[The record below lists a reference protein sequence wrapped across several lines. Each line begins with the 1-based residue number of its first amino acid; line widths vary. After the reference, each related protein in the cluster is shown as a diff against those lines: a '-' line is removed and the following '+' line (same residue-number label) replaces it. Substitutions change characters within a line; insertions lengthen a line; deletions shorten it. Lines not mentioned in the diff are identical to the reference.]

1 MNIVSIADFISM
13 VAFAIA
19 TVVVLTIPTS
29 PEGPVRRVTKQLFVS
44 AMALEVFIGVS
55 NVLEHG
61 GITAAL
67 DVYEDFAEILFVPL
81 IAYAAYSMYMT
92 RQIEDQRRAANAAK
106 QQHEM
111 LMNVVDTSPA
121 GIMVIGDAG
130 RIMFVNKSARRVL
143 ELEEDAE
150 TGEYRTPGW
159 RVRDPKGAGPASD
172 SFEEFARGAVFD
184 GVERVVEWPS
194 GHKAILSMSATP
206 MHDRAGNV
214 GGSVVAFED
223 VSARKFSR

>member
-1 MNIVSIADFISM
+1 MNIVSVADFISM

-19 TVVVLTIPTS
+19 TVVILTMPTS
-29 PEGPVRRVTKQLFVS
+29 PEGPVRRVSKQLFAS
-44 AMALEVFIGVS
+44 ALALEVFIGVS

-81 IAYAAYSMYMT
+81 VAYAAYSMYMT
-92 RQIEDQRRAANAAK
+92 RQIEEQRLAANAAK

-111 LMNVVDTSPA
+111 LMSIVDTSPA
-121 GIMVIGDAG
+121 GIMVVDDAG
-130 RIMFVNKSARRVL
+130 CVVFANESAKRVL
-143 ELEEDAE
+143 ELEEEAG
-150 TGEYRTPGW
+150 TGAYRTPGW
-159 RVRDPKGAGPASD
+159 KVRDPKGAGPAST
-172 SFEEFARGAVFD
+172 SFEQFARGNTFD

-194 GHKAILSMSATP
+194 GHKVILSMSATP
-206 MHDRAGNV
+206 MHDRSGNV

-223 VSARKFSR
+223 ISSRKFNR